1 MKQIVFAS
9 IFEPKAPAVDFYRN
23 FGVWASVPGVMPM
36 MLPRNADWS
45 YALSAADILFVDRQ
59 FIGGCLQIVKAAK
72 DRGIPVV
79 IDLDDD
85 LFNIDLYHPHLD
97 QLTMPAVQQTI
108 KEVLRTA
115 DHLIVTTPGLERL
128 YSEYN
133 ASISVIPNVWNDH
146 AHKMADIS
154 IRRKRKVAKMAY
166 RGAKAHQRDIFEVHK
181 TINNNLETFD
191 WYFYGDIPISVDA
204 KFNRIPWQPLHQYFI
219 DLATLSPDFMFVPLA
234 NTKFNRDG
242 KSNAAW
248 IEAVV
253 LGGSVVIAPDYLPEF
268 DRPGVLRYSV
278 GSEKNNLHKIF
289 ERAAK
294 MTHEEKIEIVSA
306 GQQYIKDNLRMSKW
320 NEERRAVLDRLLTGK
335 NNTNG

>member
-23 FGVWASVPGVMPM
+23 FGVWASVPGILPM

-45 YALSAADILFVDRQ
+45 YARSAADILFVDRQ

-133 ASISVIPNVWNDH
+133 ASV
-146 AHKMADIS
+146 
-154 IRRKRKVAKMAY
+154 
-166 RGAKAHQRDIFEVHK
+166 
-181 TINNNLETFD
+181 
-191 WYFYGDIPISVDA
+191 
-204 KFNRIPWQPLHQYFI
+204 
-219 DLATLSPDFMFVPLA
+219 
-234 NTKFNRDG
+234 
-242 KSNAAW
+242 
-248 IEAVV
+248 
-253 LGGSVVIAPDYLPEF
+253 
-268 DRPGVLRYSV
+268 
-278 GSEKNNLHKIF
+278 
-289 ERAAK
+289 
-294 MTHEEKIEIVSA
+294 
-306 GQQYIKDNLRMSKW
+306 
-320 NEERRAVLDRLLTGK
+320 
-335 NNTNG
+335 